1 MLCCHDNSNVGLH
14 VCAKIHDHTYAV
26 LYAHRKKCQIITK
39 YGSTLYIEMDEVLAH
54 YACTFENSDLHFH
67 FQ

>member
-1 MLCCHDNSNVGLH
+1 MVIMWSRIAFLTAICCSSHPVITKYGS
-14 VCAKIHDHTYAV
+14 TF
-26 LYAHRKKCQIITK
+26 TK
-39 YGSTLYIEMDEVLAH
+39 YGSTLYIGMDEVLAH